1 MESARSVDEDYGMAD
16 DTISC
21 SRPPVTVEEIQQG
34 WQELK
39 FKVDQLEAQRVTLEQ
54 ENKALRSLLERVI
67 EHRQK
72 SHGELVLLLTGLVSK
87 LPIND
92 VGIIVTRLVEH
103 NTHVSE
109 ILAALVKGTSDAE
122 MPQPTI
128 LKAMG
133 EVKRDLAAAARQA
146 VAELVQANT
155 PLEKDMLDSLTRN
168 PELFFSPKVVRA
180 SRCFVKG
187 QVPRERI
194 VREYGEAALPL
205 FNDMTTDR
213 KLNPRPKP
221 DEIALAF
228 KPDFETLLARQSALS
243 PEIQQALRTLH
254 ARVQRSKATTDEA
267 RAQRDAYARLS
278 FVLDLLHY
286 YENQNTEAVD
296 VVFAQRLPALIE
308 QLAATNPN
316 GELEEK
322 SIVAAESV
330 LALVL
335 HPEHRLMIVNN
346 VGKGGGVARTLKY
359 VLRLRAD
366 KVPDFD
372 LVIPD
377 FVKHLLPTPPQKLP
391 PPTAVI
397 AVLRL
402 IHPDMRRHVVQGI
415 KSSERASKDQTLAL
429 ARAVAAD
436 LGLGSLDEKPR
447 STVAIPP
454 ETERQMAW
462 DRIKELISRR
472 AQPTAIAAA
481 IRERLHAKYDADE
494 LRQSWLTLAEAD
506 AVLLIR
512 IFCQL
517 PYLGN
522 GQTDP
527 IAQTVM
533 QTYITRLTHEKY
545 ATIYHKIVTSLKNM
559 FHAKPDSP
567 TLLNFLA
574 LVKWVDANAAHKLS
588 EDIGLAAH

>member
-1 MESARSVDEDYGMAD
+1 MAD
-16 DTISC
+16 DTINFT
-21 SRPPVTVEEIQQG
+21 RPPATVEEIQQG

-39 FKVDQLEAQRVTLEQ
+39 FKVEQLETQRATLEH

-72 SHGELVLLLTGLVSK
+72 SHGELVLLLTSLVSK

-109 ILAALVKGTSDAE
+109 ILAALVKGKSDAE
-122 MPQPTI
+122 LPQPTI

-133 EVKRDLAAAARQA
+133 QVKRELVDAAKQA
-146 VAELVQANT
+146 VAELIHADT
-155 PLEKDMLDSLTRN
+155 PLEKDMLESLTAQ
-168 PELFFSPKVVRA
+168 PEQFFSPKVVRA

-194 VREYGEAALPL
+194 VREFGEAALPL

-221 DEIALAF
+221 DEIVLAF
-228 KPDFETLLARQSALS
+228 KPDFETLLPQQTGLS
-243 PEIQQALRTLH
+243 PGKQQALRLLY
-254 ARVQRSKATTDEA
+254 AQVQRSKSPTEGA
-267 RAQRDAYARLS
+267 RAQKDAYARLS
-278 FVLDLLHY
+278 FILDLLHY

-308 QLAATNPN
+308 QLAAP
-316 GELEEK
+316 GPRGLEEK
-322 SIVAAESV
+322 ALVAAEGL

-335 HPEHRLMIVNN
+335 NPEHRLMIVNN
-346 VGKGGGVARTLKY
+346 VGKSGGDTRTLKH
-359 VLRLRAD
+359 VLRLRTD
-366 KVPDFD
+366 KVPDLD
-372 LVIPD
+372 MVIPD
-377 FVKHLLPTPPQKLP
+377 FVKHLLPAPPQKLP
-391 PPTAVI
+391 PAAAI
-397 AVLRL
+397 AAVLRL

-415 KSSERASKDQTLAL
+415 KATERVAKDQTLAL
-429 ARAVAAD
+429 AKALAAE
-436 LGLGSLDEKPR
+436 LGLSGLEEKPR
-447 STVAIPP
+447 TSVAIPP

-462 DRIKELISRR
+462 ERVKELITRR
-472 AQPTAIAAA
+472 AQPAVIAAA
-481 IRERLHAKYDADE
+481 VRERLHAKFDADE
-494 LRQSWLTLAEAD
+494 LRQSWLTLTEAD

-517 PYLGN
+517 PYQDDGK
-522 GQTDP
+522 TDP

-545 ATIYHKIVTSLKNM
+545 AAIYHKVVTSLRNM
-559 FHAKPDSP
+559 FKAKPDSP
-567 TLLNFLA
+567 TLLNFIA
-574 LVKWVDANAAHKLS
+574 LVKWVDAEAANKLS
-588 EDIGLAAH
+588 ADAGLVH